1 MTSHASSFD
10 TTARPACGRQRRA
23 VLLAAGAL
31 SLPALSSHA
40 EVVDIVWRTG
50 GRFDRNLTVAP
61 HEFAELCGALSPG
74 QTVNWSFDADGP
86 LNFNIH
92 HHVGQDVQYP
102 NRLNQT
108 YRSRGK
114 LAVKSSQDY
123 CWMWTNKSATAAQ
136 LAVRLELK

>member
-1 MTSHASSFD
+1 MGTPATSPAWQAPCCWPSAPCCCRCGPRKPKWSTSSGRARGASIGSF
-10 TTARPACGRQRRA
+10 
-23 VLLAAGAL
+23 
-31 SLPALSSHA
+31 
-40 EVVDIVWRTG
+40 
-50 GRFDRNLTVAP
+50 TVAP
-61 HEFAELCGALSPG
+61 GKFAELCGSLSPG

-92 HHVGQDVQYP
+92 HHVGKDVQYP
-102 NRLNQT
+102 KRLNQT

>member
-1 MTSHASSFD
+1 MTAD
-10 TTARPACGRQRRA
+10 TTRPDTTGRLAQRQTGKV

-31 SLPALSSHA
+31 SLPMLPARA
-40 EVVDIVWRTG
+40 EVVDIVWQAD
-50 GRFDRNLTVAP
+50 GRFDRTFTIAADK
-61 HEFAELCGALSPG
+61 FAELCGAFNPG
-74 QTVNWSFDADGP
+74 QAVDWSFDADGA

-92 HHVGQDVQYP
+92 YHAGKDVRYP
-102 NRLNQT
+102 KRLNQT

-114 LAVKSSQDY
+114 LAVKSPQDY